1 MGAER
6 EPQHPAAEV
15 LSTHTPREKANRF
28 LTRELNGILPEIRAP
43 SIVTRTLSPNEHRD
57 HEHQGWKGRSGHTPQ
72 QLFF

>member
-15 LSTHTPREKANRF
+15 LSTHTPLEKANRF